1 MLSFSRRSE
10 THFGLVDLEEMLET
24 VLRLAASDYDL
35 KKKYDFKR
43 IDVQR
48 DYDPTL
54 RTVYCDKTEIEQV
67 ILNLLK
73 NAAQAMAEDSTLFPT
88 ITLRTL
94 REPHYVLIE
103 VIDNGPG
110 MDEKTLKR
118 IFEPFFTTKEVGS
131 GTGLGLS
138 VSYFIVT
145 EQHRGK
151 LAVASKPGQ
160 GACFS
165 IRLPIGREAR
175 S

>member
-1 MLSFSRRSE
+1 
-10 THFGLVDLEEMLET
+10 
-24 VLRLAASDYDL
+24 LRL
-35 KKKYDFKR
+35 
-43 IDVQR
+43 
-48 DYDPTL
+48 
-54 RTVYCDKTEIEQV
+54 VYCDKTEIEQV

-73 NAAQAMAEDSTLFPT
+73 NAAQAMAEDEAPAPT
-88 ITLRTL
+88 ITLRT
-94 REPHYVLIE
+94 RCEPPCALIE

-145 EQHRGK
+145 EQHRGR
-151 LAVASKPGQ
+151 LSATSKPGQ

-165 IRLPIGREAR
+165 IRLPLDREAR
-175 S
+175 A